1 MERTDFE
8 QWKGKEVARLLALVE
23 TERRYYQEIVAAL
36 PVGIAILSGERAIVL
51 ANRAF
56 RQTFGLSADE
66 IRRKTIEQIL
76 PSDPL
81 VEKIRSIH
89 LVPHDS
95 AVRGGMTLDFA
106 GKLLLV
112 DVRPIRSWDE
122 DSELETL
129 VAIQE
134 LPGSG
139 ASHTDPTA
147 ASAGASASSSHLVE
161 APGGVT
167 PSAPAFPTAGLPAI
181 AWQADPE
188 TLQFTSVSGSAS
200 SVLGYSPSQWLQTE
214 GFFEARMHPDDRETT
229 MALYRSIFESG
240 GLEHGGEASAEFRI
254 VASTGDPHWCRETIV
269 AGAPGEA
276 SPGTASPAATSR
288 RIYGVLTFIGER
300 VRMQRQM
307 EVAARNAALR
317 TVSARLAHD
326 LNNPLMLI
334 AGYAEEMLRAF
345 PEGDTRRE
353 DAEQIVKA
361 TERIADL
368 TARLLRFTRRGATS
382 PGSVDLPALLTRLE
396 PRFARISGE
405 AVATR
410 IEVEANLDHQ
420 RAPIWAF
427 ADIGPLEELLITL
440 AGAASQGS
448 GCTELRI
455 TCDSATIAESIPHAT
470 LGVGAYLRIA
480 VQGNGAGLE
489 GDKSDAL
496 FESIFSGEALAQAYG
511 LAREWG
517 GDIAYY
523 GDASHST
530 FVLYLRPCEPAEAE
544 PEKVAAAGPAHPMIL
559 VVDDEPGIRAL
570 VAKILRR
577 EQYEV
582 VEASTAT
589 EAGALAATLLRPVEL
604 LVTDVML
611 PDELGTT
618 LAQQLC
624 EQLPALKVL
633 YMSGYTDDERVRT
646 GAFPPGARF
655 LQKPFTLGALVTKVR
670 ESLEQA

>member
-36 PVGIAILSGERAIVL
+36 PVGIAVLSGERAIVL

-56 RQTFGLSADE
+56 RQTLGLSAEE
-66 IRRKTIEQIL
+66 IRGKTIEQIL
-76 PSDPL
+76 PSDQL
-81 VEKIRSIH
+81 LEKIRSVH
-89 LVPHDS
+89 LQNAEAAS
-95 AVRGGMTLDFA
+95 RGSMTLDFA
-106 GKLLLV
+106 GKRLRAE
-112 DVRPIRSWDE
+112 VRAIRSWDE
-122 DSELETL
+122 DLELETL

-134 LPGSG
+134 VAESG
-139 ASHTDPTA
+139 ARSVHPMAVGATA
-147 ASAGASASSSHLVE
+147 MGVPAIDANPPRPVV
-161 APGGVT
+161 APAEVA
-167 PSAPAFPTAGLPAI
+167 PPVPAFPTADLPAI
-181 AWQADPE
+181 VWQADAT
-188 TLQFTSVSGSAS
+188 TLRFTAVSGSANAL
-200 SVLGYSPSQWLQTE
+200 LGYAPADWLNTG
-214 GFFEARMHPDDRETT
+214 GFFEGRMHPEDREAA
-229 MALYRSIFESG
+229 MALYRSIFEKG
-240 GLEHGGEASAEFRI
+240 GLEIGGEASAEFRM
-254 VASTGDPHWCRETIV
+254 VSATGDPQWCRETI
-269 AGAPGEA
+269 AAAAPSEG
-276 SPGTASPAATSR
+276 SR
-288 RIYGVLTFIGER
+288 KVYGVLTLIGER
-300 VRMQRQM
+300 VQMQRQM

-317 TVSARLAHD
+317 SASARLAHD

-353 DAEQIVKA
+353 DAEQIIKA

-368 TARLLRFTRRGATS
+368 TARLLRFTRRGTTS
-382 PGSVDLPALLTRLE
+382 PGSVDLPALMTRLE
-396 PRFARISGE
+396 PKIARICGE
-405 AVATR
+405 GVQTR
-410 IEVEANLDHQ
+410 IETAAKPAHQ
-420 RAPIWAF
+420 SAPIWAF
-427 ADIGPLEELLITL
+427 ADTGPLEELLIAL
-440 AGAASQGS
+440 AGAACQGP

-455 TCDSATIAESIPHAT
+455 TCDSATIAESIPSAP
-470 LGVGAYLRIA
+470 VGAGAYARIA
-480 VQGNGAGLE
+480 VRGNGAGLE
-489 GDKSDAL
+489 GGKSEAL
-496 FESIFSGEALAQAYG
+496 FESIFSGEALAHAYG

-517 GDIAYY
+517 GDLVYH

-530 FVLYLRPCEPAEAE
+530 FILYLRPSEPAA
-544 PEKVAAAGPAHPMIL
+544 PQPQAVRAAAPEPLHPVIL

-589 EAGALAATLLRPVEL
+589 EAGTLAATQSRPVEL

-611 PDELGTT
+611 PDQPGTT
-618 LAQQLC
+618 LAQYLC

-633 YMSGYTDDERVRT
+633 YMSGYTDDERART
-646 GAFPPGARF
+646 GDFPPGAKF